1 MAIYINPDDINWK
14 EVQEMHEN
22 AQLWLNE
29 LRFIAYEH
37 HFMEELLSGFFLKL
51 SSKEHFSDASQL
63 VKNLSDNKYA
73 NTSIFEK
80 VQSHNNELYILM
92 DDKHQPYE
100 EKEIKAQHKSLKEE
114 IEKHFHS
121 FKETKSRLFDIVS
134 KIMKEAK
141 QKFLLE

>member
-22 AQLWLNE
+22 AQQWFNE

-51 SSKEHFSDASQL
+51 SSNEHFSNASQL
-63 VKNLSDNKYA
+63 VKTLTENKDT
-73 NTSIFEK
+73 NTAIYQR
-80 VQSHNNELYILM
+80 VQTHNNELIILM
-92 DDKHQPYE
+92 DNKHQPYE
-100 EKEIKAQHKSLKEE
+100 EKEIKAQHKSLKQEV
-114 IEKHFHS
+114 EKHFHS
-121 FKETKSRLFDIVS
+121 FKEIKSSLFDIVS

-141 QKFLLE
+141 QKFLLG

>member
-22 AQLWLNE
+22 TQLWLNE

-37 HFMEELLSGFFLKL
+37 HFMEELLSGFFLKF
-51 SSKEHFSDASQL
+51 SSKEHFSSASQL
-63 VKNLSDNKYA
+63 VKDLSDNKDM

-114 IEKHFHS
+114 FENHFHS
-121 FKETKSRLFDIVS
+121 FKEIKSSLFDIVS

>member
-22 AQLWLNE
+22 VQQWLNE

-37 HFMEELLSGFFLKL
+37 HFMEELLSDFFLKL
-51 SSKEHFSDASQL
+51 SSKAHFLNASRL
-63 VKNLSDNKYA
+63 VKILSENKEA
-73 NTSIFEK
+73 NTSVVER
-80 VQSHNNELYILM
+80 VQTHNNELIILM
-92 DDKHQPYE
+92 DEKHQPYE
-100 EKEIKAQHKSLKEE
+100 EKEIKAQHKSLKQEV
-114 IEKHFHS
+114 EKHFHS
-121 FKETKSRLFDIVS
+121 FKEIKSSLFEIVS